1 MFAKMQGQCGP
12 RKYYRPQ
19 ANFNVEYETGAKSA
33 VTADAI
39 ENETHFVLYLSA
51 PGVKK
56 EDFVVEIISNKLR
69 IAGER
74 RFEKDEKTIV
84 KFTESRF
91 GKFERLFLLP
101 SNVDASHVEAEY
113 IDGVLSVSLPK
124 IAPETTP
131 ISVK

>member
-1 MFAKMQGQCGP
+1 MYGQCGP
-12 RKYYRPQ
+12 QNYYRRGGNCNMEFE
-19 ANFNVEYETGAKSA
+19 AGTKSA
-33 VTADAI
+33 VTADAV

-51 PGVKK
+51 PGMRK
-56 EDFVVEIISNKLR
+56 EDFVVEIIGNKLR

-74 RFEKDEKTIV
+74 KFEKNETTKV

-101 SNVDASHVEAEY
+101 SNVDASHIEAEY

-124 IAPETTP
+124 VTPETTP

>member
-1 MFAKMQGQCGP
+1 MHGQCGP
-12 RKYYRPQ
+12 RKFYRPQ
-19 ANFNVEYETGAKSA
+19 THFNMEYEAGAPVS
-33 VTADAI
+33 VTADAV
-39 ENETHFVLYLSA
+39 ENETHFILYVSA
-51 PGVKK
+51 PGVNK
-56 EDFVVEIISNKLR
+56 EDFVVEIIENKLR

-74 RFEKDEKTIV
+74 KFENNETTKV

-101 SNVDASHVEAEY
+101 ANVDASHIEAEY

-124 IAPETTP
+124 VAPETTP